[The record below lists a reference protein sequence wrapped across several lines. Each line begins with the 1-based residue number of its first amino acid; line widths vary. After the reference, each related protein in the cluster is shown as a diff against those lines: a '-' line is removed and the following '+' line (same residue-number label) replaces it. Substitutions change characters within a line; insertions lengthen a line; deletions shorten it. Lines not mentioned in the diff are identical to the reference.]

1 MEAPPAP
8 DDLSRLHAYDDLTAR
23 IWRDKRCT
31 PGPREL
37 LLAIAWV
44 IARDSEYDRLRSVS
58 DKECGRYLWQQMAVM
73 LGADRGRPRY
83 KQLVAD
89 DAPRYEPP
97 NTWPDRACE
106 APRLRTY
113 RPRTTTPIQSPTCLI
128 GKHPH
133 LGACRYTAVHSEAS
147 AAAVKQPAPELEP
160 SEICGANPKL
170 DTPAGAASLPFHLI
184 ERDPR
189 TGWHIDHWFC
199 SRHRDHYERVKTQL
213 ANAPEAPE
221 PIPNRGGL
229 LPCHFKADWARMY
242 TLMRPHWT
250 VPVYGIVADDW
261 PGVISGGVTPR
272 RPGFRLILGE
282 LADA

>member
-1 MEAPPAP
+1 MTP
-8 DDLSRLHAYDDLTAR
+8 DDLSRLRAYDDLTAR

-31 PGPREL
+31 PGTREL

-44 IARDSEYDRLRSVS
+44 TARDPEYDRLRGVS
-58 DKECGRYLWQQMAVM
+58 GKECGRYLWQQMAVM
-73 LGADRGRPRY
+73 LGADRGRARY

-97 NTWPDRACE
+97 NTWTDRVCE
-106 APRLRTY
+106 APRLRAY
-113 RPRTTTPIQSPTCLI
+113 RPRNTTAPIQSPTCLI
-128 GKHPH
+128 GQHPH
-133 LGACRYTAVHSEAS
+133 LGACRYTAVYSEAS
-147 AAAVKQPAPELEP
+147 DAVKKPAPELEP
-160 SEICGANPKL
+160 SDICGANPKF
-170 DTPAGAASLPFHLI
+170 DFHLF

-189 TGWHIDHWFC
+189 TGWHVDHWFC
-199 SRHRDHYERVKTQL
+199 ARHRDHYERVRTQL

-229 LPCHFKADWARMY
+229 LPCYFKADWTRMY

-250 VPVYGIVADDW
+250 APVYGIVADDW
-261 PGVISGGVTPR
+261 PGVINGGVTPR